1 MCVRDLWRV
10 TTEKAKAAAARQH
23 TTRSSIHLST
33 SQLQALP
40 KCSHRAATRRAMLH
54 AALLATGLADD
65 LEQRCGARDGERWHV
80 TNACGESVQFAAALT
95 GADDHDEEEAKKD
108 RTDGELA
115 GTALQKNKTRRMT
128 VSGHGKSERVRENR
142 IEYAPRPQ
150 GRLRGRA

>member
-1 MCVRDLWRV
+1 
-10 TTEKAKAAAARQH
+10 
-23 TTRSSIHLST
+23 
-33 SQLQALP
+33 
-40 KCSHRAATRRAMLH
+40 MLH

-65 LEQRCGARDGERWHV
+65 LEQRCGARDGERRHV
-80 TNACGESVQFAAALT
+80 SNACGESVQFAAALT

-115 GTALQKNKTRRMT
+115 GTALQTNKTRRMT

>member
-1 MCVRDLWRV
+1 
-10 TTEKAKAAAARQH
+10 
-23 TTRSSIHLST
+23 
-33 SQLQALP
+33 
-40 KCSHRAATRRAMLH
+40 MLH

-65 LEQRCGARDGERWHV
+65 LEQRCGARHGERRHV
-80 TNACGESVQFAAALT
+80 SNACGESVQFAAALT
-95 GADDHDEEEAKKD
+95 GADDHDEEEAEKD

-142 IEYAPRPQ
+142 IEYTPRPQ